1 MIDPY
6 YSLTGRKNRYSNAS
20 IIDAG
25 LPTARN
31 AFYSNRANKQA
42 QEALD
47 LQQSAFDAQ
56 KQNYEDQLRL
66 TKDQMAYNEEQGK
79 TSNLLGLGSLAV
91 SGYPMIKDS
100 EVVQGI
106 KTAAGNIGTG
116 VKNATLAGTDY
127 LGLTETPK
135 ASGSQP
141 ASSLISQATP
151 INTQTTGEIPSTGI
165 IPKTT
170 VNLNQGYAT
179 GEAATKLPD
188 YVYDGGTADMMT
200 TEGADTGGFLSSL
213 SSNPYVLPALGAGAA
228 VYGGKILQGA
238 GNLIKDP
245 AHTIS
250 DFGKGASE
258 NIQGFVRNP
267 IGSIVEAGKDIF
279 QDIGD
284 TVSNFVDTVGDVV
297 RDPLGAVTGGSHF
310 CTAVAVNTH
319 VDHETKMRLEY
330 FRRYCREH
338 HTEEAEHYFKHGGE
352 IVRAIEESV
361 PDKKAFFNELK
372 FDLVLPV
379 AKLVNDGKYDE
390 AVTLYRNKYI
400 DLMKRFMV
408 ELLPSFNEIGA
419 I

>member
-6 YSLTGRKNRYSNAS
+6 YALTGKRKTYGQADIINAE
-20 IIDAG
+20 

-31 AFYSNRANKQA
+31 QYYANKNYQLS
-42 QEALD
+42 QDAL
-47 LQQSAFDAQ
+47 DAQ
-56 KQNYEDQLRL
+56 KENYANTLALTQDQLDYQ
-66 TKDQMAYNEEQGK
+66 KEQGK

-100 EVVQGI
+100 GVVQGI
-106 KTAAGNIGTG
+106 KSAAGNIGTG
-116 VKNATLAGTDY
+116 VKNAALAGTDY
-127 LGLTETPK
+127 LGLTQTPQ
-135 ASGSQP
+135 ASGGQSA
-141 ASSLISQATP
+141 ASLVSQATP

-170 VNLNQGYAT
+170 VDLNQGYAT

-188 YVYDGGTADMMT
+188 YVYDGGTGDMMT
-200 TEGADTGGFLSSL
+200 TEGADTGGFLSKISN
-213 SSNPYVLPALGAGAA
+213 NPYVLPALGGVAA

-238 GNLIKDP
+238 GKFINDP
-245 AHTIS
+245 AHTVS
-250 DFGKGASE
+250 DFGKGVAE
-258 NIQGFVRNP
+258 NIQGFGRNP
-267 IGSIVEAGKDIF
+267 IGSVVEAGKDIF

-284 TVSNFVDTVGDVV
+284 TIGNFVDTVGDVA
-297 RDPLGAVTGGSHF
+297 RDPLGSVQEISHF

-338 HTEEAEHYFKHGGE
+338 HAEEAEHYFNHGGE

-408 ELLPSFNEIGA
+408 ELLPSFNEIGVQNG
-419 I
+419 